1 MQLQEALLPGASSR
15 ATAQHF
21 PWAEPSCWQVSC
33 PVGLQAGEGST
44 CGEGQGLLLSCHSLT
59 IQPTAGPYNLRFEE
73 NGRKRQRSS
82 RQIFMVGFCAA
93 GMGLDTLVLPAV
105 VPVPSCCQVCA
116 MCHQLSL
123 VRLSDSRP
131 GLWAAGGVPSGV
143 YFASW
148 DGVSPLERLYRT
160 SEVKLTL
167 LSPPSL

>member
-1 MQLQEALLPGASSR
+1 MSR
-15 ATAQHF
+15 A
-21 PWAEPSCWQVSC
+21 QVSC

-59 IQPTAGPYNLRFEE
+59 FQPAADPYNLRFEE
-73 NGRKRQRSS
+73 NGRKCQRSS
-82 RQIFMVGFCAA
+82 RQIFMAGFCAA
-93 GMGLDTLVLPAV
+93 GMGLNTLVLPAV
-105 VPVPSCCQVCA
+105 VPVPPCCQVYA

-123 VRLSDSRP
+123 SRCICQTQ
-131 GLWAAGGVPSGV
+131 GQVCGQLGVPCRV

-148 DGVSPLERLYRT
+148 DGTSPLERLYHT